1 LTGKKS
7 NRSKRQSW
15 NERQVGTEQIQEGLL
30 APQAPRLLNSTQQLL
45 DRGEKQKQQMTELE

>member
-1 LTGKKS
+1 MCGAFNYVTLCCCSLAALPRGKVK
-7 NRSKRQSW
+7 
-15 NERQVGTEQIQEGLL
+15 LL